1 MTPTEL
7 DAVFAFLVA
16 AGVAM
21 LLTPLTMRLART
33 VGAIDQPRD
42 RGLSNRETP
51 RLGGLAIFVAAATA
65 GSIWLPHTGPWGGIL
80 AAAALITLVGA
91 LDDRF
96 DFHPAIKLIG
106 QVAAA
111 VVAVAVG
118 GVDVPYVTLPFFGHL
133 TFPQAGPTI
142 TAIGLVG
149 MMNVVNFSD
158 GVDGLAAGV
167 CAIIAVAFAVIAFTL
182 TGKQHAGGVLAAVT
196 AGAALGFLVHN
207 FPPASSFMGDAGS
220 NLLGL
225 LMGCVAV
232 EGDLKTSAVVTLG
245 LPLILL
251 AVPFL
256 DTTFVVLKRLKY
268 RRPVY
273 RADQEHLH
281 HRMARIG
288 FSVRRTVLFFYGW
301 TLMLAGYAVAL
312 RFIHYSDQHGH
323 LRAGGTILVVA
334 LGLIVALASLYLIY
348 VLEILRGVTL
358 SRLPKPRPG
367 ARAAEAQATE
377 DGADAE

>member
-1 MTPTEL
+1 MRDMLPAVAVRSFPSEL

-16 AGVAM
+16 AGVAL
-21 LLTPLTMRLART
+21 LLTPLTMRFARR
-33 VGAIDQPRD
+33 VGAIDQPRE
-42 RGLSNRETP
+42 RGLSDRETP
-51 RLGGLAIFVAAATA
+51 LLGGLAIFVAVAVA
-65 GSIWLPHTGPWGGIL
+65 GAIWLPASEPWIGIL
-80 AAAALITLVGA
+80 LAAALITVVGA

-96 DFHPAIKLIG
+96 DFPPWLKLGGQIG
-106 QVAAA
+106 AA

-118 GVDVPYVTLPFFGHL
+118 GVDVHYVTLPFFGRL
-133 TFPQAGPTI
+133 SLPNSGPI
-142 TAIGLVG
+142 LTAIGLVA

-167 CAIIAVAFAVIAFTL
+167 CSIVAIAFAVIAFSL
-182 TGKQHAGGVLAAVT
+182 AAKQGQHLGGVLAAVT
-196 AGAALGFLVHN
+196 AGAALGFLAHN

-225 LMGCVAV
+225 LMGCIAV
-232 EGDLKTSAVVTLG
+232 EGDLKTSAVVTLA

-268 RRPVY
+268 GRPVY
-273 RADQEHLH
+273 VADQEHFH

-312 RFIHYSDQHGH
+312 RFIHYSYYVGH
-323 LRAGGTILVVA
+323 TRHVRVGSMILVVG
-334 LGLIVALASLYLIY
+334 LGLIVAAASVYLVY
-348 VLEILRGVTL
+348 VLEILKFNR
-358 SRLPKPRPG
+358 RNR
-367 ARAAEAQATE
+367 R
-377 DGADAE
+377 

>member
-1 MTPTEL
+1 MLPAAMTPSEL
-7 DAVFAFLVA
+7 DALYAFLVA
-16 AGVAM
+16 AGVAA
-21 LLTPLTMRLART
+21 LLTPLTMRFARR
-33 VGAIDQPRD
+33 VGAIDQPRE
-42 RGLSNRETP
+42 RGLSDRETP
-51 RLGGLAIFVAAATA
+51 LLGGFAIFAGAAIAGTIWLRHIPASVGGQPVGWHWGGLVAAM
-65 GSIWLPHTGPWGGIL
+65 
-80 AAAALITLVGA
+80 ALITLVGA

-96 DFHPAIKLIG
+96 DFPPGLKLLG
-106 QVAAA
+106 QIAAA
-111 VVAVAVG
+111 VVAVALG
-118 GVDVPYVTLPFFGHL
+118 GVTIHYVTLPIFGHL
-133 TFPQAGPTI
+133 NFPNAGPSL
-142 TAIGLVG
+142 TAFGLVA

-167 CAIIAVAFAVIAFTL
+167 CGIDAVAFAVIAFTL
-182 TGKQHAGGVLAAVT
+182 AAGQHFGGVLAALT
-196 AGAALGFLVHN
+196 AGAALGFLLHN

-225 LMGCVAV
+225 LMGAIAV
-232 EGDLKTSAVVTLG
+232 EGDLKTSAVVTLA

-268 RRPVY
+268 RRRVY
-273 RADQEHLH
+273 EADQEHFH

-312 RFIHYSDQHGH
+312 RFIHYSNGHGH

-334 LGLIVALASLYLIY
+334 LGLLVIAASAYLVY
-348 VLEILRGVTL
+348 VLEILKFNR
-358 SRLPKPRPG
+358 RNR
-367 ARAAEAQATE
+367 R
-377 DGADAE
+377 